1 MPLLSVSYLS
11 EITGL
16 DRRKARARLESLK
29 PTKKGTAH
37 LYESRDALRLLLADA
52 TNGERLDPQQE
63 RAALDKARREQ
74 VETENR
80 RRAGELLEADAVGR
94 IGAAIIGNA
103 KQQLLAL
110 PSKLATLTDADH
122 QHELHMRARDEIH
135 RTLTE
140 LADGIG
146 SVAEQVLRER

>member
-1 MPLLSVSYLS
+1 MDQSINQLAAL
-11 EITGL
+11 TGI
-16 DRRKARARLESLK
+16 DRRTITKRCESLTSK
-29 PTKKGTAH
+29 PGPNRAK
-37 LYESRDALRLLLADA
+37 LYNSADALRAIYGSADGA
-52 TNGERLDPQQE
+52 RLDPQQE

-74 VETENR
+74 IEVESR
-80 RRAGELLEADAVGR
+80 RKAGELLEADRVGR
-94 IGAAIIGNA
+94 IGAAIITNA
-103 KQQLLAL
+103 KAQLLAL

-140 LADGIG
+140 LADGVG